1 MKRMTMGALI
11 SMAMI
16 VGAGLGTGFA
26 GEQKVTLMLGGKFCD
41 AYLGDVSEALKKVP
55 GVKEVDLKSM
65 KGHAVVTVDG
75 GKAKPDQ
82 LATAVN
88 GVKGDGWNCTA
99 QVMK

>member
-1 MKRMTMGALI
+1 MRQLMLIVVTSGMALWI
-11 SMAMI
+11 WTAPASA
-16 VGAGLGTGFA
+16 A
-26 GEQKVTLMLGGKFCD
+26 EQKVTLMLGGKFCES
-41 AYLGDVSEALKKVP
+41 YLGEVKDALTKVD
-55 GVKEVDLKSM
+55 GVKNVDLKSM

-75 GKAKPDQ
+75 KTKPDQ

>member
-1 MKRMTMGALI
+1 MKRMAMGALI
-11 SMAMI
+11 GMVMI
-16 VGAGLGTGFA
+16 VGAGPGTAFA

-41 AYLGDVSEALKKVP
+41 AYLGDVSDALKKVS
-55 GVKEVDLKSM
+55 GVKDVDLKSL
-65 KGHAVVTVDG
+65 KGHAVVTVDS
-75 GKAKPDQ
+75 GKTKPDQ